1 MIVASLITI
10 LIVYLTVCSYR
21 THVKNENNK
30 LMINLENYEKK
41 EAKQQKSKILG
52 QKKNSGKS
60 NKKKR
65 TRMYHI

>member
-1 MIVASLITI
+1 MIVASSITI
-10 LIVYLTVCSYR
+10 LIVYLAICSYR
-21 THVKNENNK
+21 IHVRSENNN

-41 EAKQQKSKILG
+41 KAEQQKSKILG
-52 QKKNSGKS
+52 QKQNSGKS

>member
-21 THVKNENNK
+21 THVRNENNK

-41 EAKQQKSKILG
+41 KVEQQKSKIHG
-52 QKKNSGKS
+52 QEQNSRKS